1 MSFLTD
7 LFNGFVLRILLFNP
21 AGCAVALPFV
31 IDKVVWR
38 ASYTADCAGPESVES

>member
-1 MSFLTD
+1 MGFLTNFFD
-7 LFNGFVLRILLFNP
+7 GFVLGVLSFNP